1 MRRSL
6 FSVVLVT
13 FPLAL
18 ASLASMGCAAEEE
31 PEPTQDVSGNQ
42 PICVEAIARV
52 TAVCKGA
59 APPSFESACSGKDH
73 CRAGCIYDHPC
84 DASAQASCVQ
94 SKGC

>member
-6 FSVVLVT
+6 FFVILVS
-13 FPLAL
+13 FPLG
-18 ASLASMGCAAEEE
+18 LASMGCAAEEE
-31 PEPTQDVSGNQ
+31 PEATQDVSGNQ

-59 APPSFESACSGKDH
+59 TPPSFESACSGRDQ

-94 SKGC
+94 AKGC